1 MLKGLSLPHIP
12 VTTPLNRT
20 LEVLSDIFRAPP
32 GYNHQVRRLLF
43 FYHEETVSLLALV
56 MLCACVHSIPGPLP
70 VFLLFSLKEQNLRKT
85 RLPCTS
91 LQGASLL
98 ELR

>member
-1 MLKGLSLPHIP
+1 MLKGLSSPRTP

-20 LEVLSDIFRAPP
+20 LEVLSDIFHARP

-43 FYHEETVSLLALV
+43 FHHEKTVSLLALV

-70 VFLLFSLKEQNLRKT
+70 VLLFSLKEQNLQKT
-85 RLPCTS
+85 RLPCTP